1 MTERTEIERL
11 LQKTGRT
18 LEGLPEFYP
27 EDQQQKLYR
36 EVIEK
41 RELWE
46 NRVLHQSDVI
56 ELLIGALRD
65 SEPIVRCKDCE
76 WRFTSCCPMFH
87 EEQTYNED
95 DGYEWVDHDHT
106 SDDGFC
112 NEGEPRTKS

>member
-36 EVIEK
+36 EVTEK

-46 NRVLHQSDVI
+46 NRVLHQCDVI
-56 ELLIGALRD
+56 ELLIDALRD
-65 SEPIVRCKDCE
+65 ALDDNATEISDADFEEFSKTAREIM
-76 WRFTSCCPMFH
+76 WR
-87 EEQTYNED
+87 
-95 DGYEWVDHDHT
+95 
-106 SDDGFC
+106 
-112 NEGEPRTKS
+112 KSKM

>member
-36 EVIEK
+36 EVAEK

-56 ELLIGALRD
+56 ELLIGALQD
-65 SEPIVRCKDCE
+65 SVPVVRCKDCIH
-76 WRFTSCCPMFH
+76 RH
-87 EEQTYNED
+87 ESKFCKCRD
-95 DGYEWVDHDHT
+95 D
-106 SDDGFC
+106 DDYCFD
-112 NEGEPRTKS
+112 GER